1 MLNKRKRVLI
11 AITFT
16 IIMIILTATTNIIEQ
31 YKSNE
36 NMILAVVWALT
47 KNYKIR
53 QIILIVAIFLYGKI
67 LLIKMSNLR
76 STLLQNFLALP
87 IGISVGIIVSYVI
100 LFLNIPY
107 VRWTVISLVILIL
120 VFAIFKGKERIEKH
134 DIFETIE
141 AMFYVVGLSCFATSG
156 LPFLHLT
163 EDSYYFISQ
172 YGQIIVNCAGLNADY
187 CSK

>member
-53 QIILIVAIFLYGKI
+53 QIILIVAII
-67 LLIKMSNLR
+67 M
-76 STLLQNFLALP
+76 
-87 IGISVGIIVSYVI
+87 VI
-100 LFLNIPY
+100 FSITATSFSSIY
-107 VRWTVISLVILIL
+107 YILICGG
-120 VFAIFKGKERIEKH
+120 VGVIIYFFKKNIKR
-134 DIFETIE
+134 
-141 AMFYVVGLSCFATSG
+141 
-156 LPFLHLT
+156 
-163 EDSYYFISQ
+163 
-172 YGQIIVNCAGLNADY
+172 
-187 CSK
+187 

>member
-67 LLIKMSNLR
+67 LLIKIKK
-76 STLLQNFLALP
+76 LQM
-87 IGISVGIIVSYVI
+87 
-100 LFLNIPY
+100 NI
-107 VRWTVISLVILIL
+107 
-120 VFAIFKGKERIEKH
+120 
-134 DIFETIE
+134 
-141 AMFYVVGLSCFATSG
+141 
-156 LPFLHLT
+156 
-163 EDSYYFISQ
+163 
-172 YGQIIVNCAGLNADY
+172 
-187 CSK
+187 

>member
-76 STLLQNFLALP
+76 STLLQNKYTICEMDGNFVGNSY
-87 IGISVGIIVSYVI
+87 IGI
-100 LFLNIPY
+100 
-107 VRWTVISLVILIL
+107 
-120 VFAIFKGKERIEKH
+120 
-134 DIFETIE
+134 
-141 AMFYVVGLSCFATSG
+141 C
-156 LPFLHLT
+156 HL
-163 EDSYYFISQ
+163 
-172 YGQIIVNCAGLNADY
+172 
-187 CSK
+187 

>member
-107 VRWTVISLVILIL
+107 V
-120 VFAIFKGKERIEKH
+120 
-134 DIFETIE
+134 
-141 AMFYVVGLSCFATSG
+141 
-156 LPFLHLT
+156 
-163 EDSYYFISQ
+163 
-172 YGQIIVNCAGLNADY
+172 
-187 CSK
+187 

>member
-11 AITFT
+11 AIT

-107 VRWTVISLVILIL
+107 VRWTVISMVILIL
-120 VFAIFKGKERIEKH
+120 VFAIYIFALGIIPAFC
-134 DIFETIE
+134 DIR
-141 AMFYVVGLSCFATSG
+141 
-156 LPFLHLT
+156 HN
-163 EDSYYFISQ
+163 
-172 YGQIIVNCAGLNADY
+172 IIIDIA
-187 CSK
+187 KQ

>member
-53 QIILIVAIFLYGKI
+53 QI
-67 LLIKMSNLR
+67 M
-76 STLLQNFLALP
+76 
-87 IGISVGIIVSYVI
+87 
-100 LFLNIPY
+100 
-107 VRWTVISLVILIL
+107 
-120 VFAIFKGKERIEKH
+120 ER
-134 DIFETIE
+134 
-141 AMFYVVGLSCFATSG
+141 FY
-156 LPFLHLT
+156 
-163 EDSYYFISQ
+163 
-172 YGQIIVNCAGLNADY
+172 
-187 CSK
+187 

>member
-16 IIMIILTATTNIIEQ
+16 ITMIILTATTNIIEQ

-134 DIFETIE
+134 D
-141 AMFYVVGLSCFATSG
+141 MK
-156 LPFLHLT
+156 
-163 EDSYYFISQ
+163 Q
-172 YGQIIVNCAGLNADY
+172 
-187 CSK
+187 

>member
-11 AITFT
+11 AITFA
-16 IIMIILTATTNIIEQ
+16 IIMIILTATTSNIEQ

-76 STLLQNFLALP
+76 SPLLQNFLALP

-134 DIFETIE
+134 DI
-141 AMFYVVGLSCFATSG
+141 LK
-156 LPFLHLT
+156 
-163 EDSYYFISQ
+163 Q
-172 YGQIIVNCAGLNADY
+172 
-187 CSK
+187 